1 MKDYSAKIVNEIKKV
16 LEEDDW
22 DYSFEKEFG
31 IILTKLDRSEEIK
44 RIDYMINV
52 GNDWY
57 RVSAKASLKAD
68 KRDKDTMLALA
79 ELMCRANSWLIAG
92 PMNLDMDTGEISV
105 TGYVNCTG
113 ITPAKGI
120 IRNSIYYPPAVFD
133 LFGKGVKDVL
143 FGKATAKEAAERCMG
158 QKEKEKEVPAE
169 KDQIDPET
177 VNNMFKRIHTL
188 FGLSEGGEKTNGIN
202 HAQIRS
208 TININLFESE
218 GDNE

>member
-31 IILTKLDRSEEIK
+31 IILTKLDRCEEIK

-52 GNDWY
+52 GDNWY

-79 ELMCRANSWLIAG
+79 ELVCRANCWLVG
-92 PMNLDMDTGEISV
+92 GFMGLDMDTGTISV
-105 TGYVNCTG
+105 SCIVNCKG
-113 ITPAKGI
+113 ITPSRGMIKH
-120 IRNSIYYPPAVFD
+120 SIYYPAAVFD
-133 LFGKGVKDVL
+133 VYGTGLKEVIFSR
-143 FGKATAKEAAERCMG
+143 ASAKEAAERCMG
-158 QKEKEKEVPAE
+158 QKEKEKEAPVE
-169 KDQIDPET
+169 KDRIDPET

-188 FGLSEGGEKTNGIN
+188 FGLSEDEGKPNRIN
-202 HAQIRS
+202 RAQARS
-208 TININLFESE
+208 AISFNLFESE

>member
-120 IRNSIYYPPAVFD
+120 IRNSIKVCCRNIRTGTNLNLTAFAYIMHEERPIGIPNARYMHTCFEGYDTFGFD
-133 LFGKGVKDVL
+133 RKVL
-143 FGKATAKEAAERCMG
+143 LDAYDKCAELCSH
-158 QKEKEKEVPAE
+158 EE
-169 KDQIDPET
+169 
-177 VNNMFKRIHTL
+177 
-188 FGLSEGGEKTNGIN
+188 
-202 HAQIRS
+202 
-208 TININLFESE
+208 
-218 GDNE
+218 